1 MDYETEQEL
10 NAILTSLTDDFL
22 ELSAVLEAL
31 NQLNEGNTTVCVVLN
46 ITRDLVRKVFNKTN
60 NCKKI
65 LELI

>member
-10 NAILTSLTDDFL
+10 NAILTSLADDFL